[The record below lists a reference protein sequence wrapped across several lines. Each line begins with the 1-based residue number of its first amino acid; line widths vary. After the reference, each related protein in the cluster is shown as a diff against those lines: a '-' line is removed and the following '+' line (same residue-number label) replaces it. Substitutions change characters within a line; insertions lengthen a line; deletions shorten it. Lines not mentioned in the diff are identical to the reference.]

1 MTSTIITAINLPG
14 LLVIVVAVTALACF
28 LVRKWMRLSCLIAA
42 LVCGV
47 LGLWLWQID
56 LLDPIR
62 PLPLSTRAIDLSAPL
77 ERWGFTFQLQSA
89 AIPILVV
96 SFLVTAGAALLAL
109 HTHQGE
115 GFAPFALGLL
125 LGYLLLA
132 LLAAGPLP
140 PALLIPLF
148 LVALS
153 ALSVFMLQA
162 GRLNQSTGPLRM
174 MLPTLLA
181 FPLFL
186 LAFWYVDQMPLNPQD
201 DAAQKVAGQLL
212 SIGFLLLLAP
222 VPLHSA
228 QPVAAQSAPPIV
240 TTFVTLLYQ
249 FAVVHLFFRL
259 YNAYPFLAQA
269 THFTDWLTW
278 AGLATAV
285 WGGIAAA
292 GTTNPGRLWGYA
304 ALHDWGI
311 ILLVLAVPSPRSW
324 TLALF
329 LLGLRAVSMFTAGAG
344 LALIEER
351 SERFV
356 PEQLQGIG
364 NRLPW
369 NCAAF
374 LLGGLGLVG
383 FPLSAGFTGHW
394 AALQAIAESDWRP
407 AAVVLLASGGAI
419 YGFIRLARTLFGA
432 LNNRYLPREGAVSA
446 ILAILVLLLSV
457 SLAVAPQL
465 LENPVTRTLTALSS

>member
-1 MTSTIITAINLPG
+1 L
-14 LLVIVVAVTALACF
+14 IV
-28 LVRKWMRLSCLIAA
+28 A
-42 LVCGV
+42 LVSGG
-47 LGLWLWQID
+47 LGLWLWQVN
-56 LLDPIR
+56 LTEPIR
-62 PLPLSTRAIDLSAPL
+62 TLPLSTRTIDLSAPL
-77 ERWGFTFQLQSA
+77 ERWGFAFQLQSA

-96 SFLVTAGAALLAL
+96 SCLVTASAAILAM
-109 HTHQGE
+109 HMQQGL
-115 GFAPFALGLL
+115 GFASLALGLL

-132 LLAAGPLP
+132 LLATGPLP
-140 PALLIPLF
+140 PPLLTPLF
-148 LVALS
+148 LVMLS
-153 ALSVFMLQA
+153 ALSIFMLQA
-162 GRLNQSTGPLRM
+162 GRLNQNTGPLRTV
-174 MLPTLLA
+174 LPPLLA

-186 LAFWYVDQMPLNPQD
+186 LAFWYIDQIPLNPQD
-201 DAAQKVAGQLL
+201 NAAQQVAGQLL
-212 SIGFLLLLAP
+212 SLGFLLLLAP

-228 QPVAAQSAPPIV
+228 QPVTAQSAPPVV
-240 TTFVTLLYQ
+240 TAFVTLLYQ

-259 YNAYPFLAQA
+259 YHAYPFLTEA

-285 WGGIAAA
+285 WGGLAAA
-292 GTTNPGRLWGYA
+292 GATHPGRLWGYA

-329 LLGLRAVSMFTAGAG
+329 LLGLRAVSMFTAGVG
-344 LALIEER
+344 LALLEER
-351 SERFV
+351 SEQFTA
-356 PEQLQGIG
+356 EQLQGIG

-374 LLGGLGLVG
+374 LLGGLGLLG

-419 YGFIRLARTLFGA
+419 YGFIRLARLLFGS
-432 LNNRYLPREGAVSA
+432 LYNRYLPREGAASA
-446 ILAILVLLLSV
+446 VLAILVLLLSV

-465 LENPVTRTLTALSS
+465 LANPVTRTLAALSS